1 VDANVR
7 NGRELFEPQERDV
20 PQESDPFPLFP
31 YQAIVDRPPVVW
43 PNGARVAVWV
53 IPNIEHFHIEIGNQ
67 APDIRNHSR
76 RDYGNRVGV
85 WRIIEVL
92 AKHGVRGTVALNA
105 EVGRFYPRIME
116 AVTKLQWELM
126 GHGLTNSVL
135 LTGMPKDKEAAVIA
149 EAREIIG
156 QWGQT
161 MRGWLGPGLGETW
174 HTLDLLREH
183 GVQYV
188 CDWVNDDLPYRMNN
202 GLYSIPYSIE
212 LNDMPLFN
220 VPSIDIGEFERRIR
234 ETFDVLYEEGARS
247 GRVMAIALHPFLIGV
262 PHRIRTLD
270 RALSYIASHGSV
282 WFATGSE
289 IIDAYRSQEQ
299 KQ

>member
-1 VDANVR
+1 MDH
-7 NGRELFEPQERDV
+7 
-20 PQESDPFPLFP
+20 DPFRLFP
-31 YQAIVDRPPVVW
+31 YQAIVDRPKVTW
-43 PNGARVAVWV
+43 PKGAHVAVWV
-53 IPNIEHFHIEIGNQ
+53 IPNIEHFHIEIGAQ

-85 WRIIEVL
+85 WRIMEVL
-92 AKHGVRGTVALNA
+92 EKHGVRGTVALNA

-116 AVTKLQWELM
+116 EAVKLKWELM
-126 GHGLTNSVL
+126 GHGLTNSVML
-135 LTGMPKDKEAAVIA
+135 SGMTIPQETAAITEARAVI
-149 EAREIIG
+149 E
-156 QWGQT
+156 QWGQK
-161 MRGWLGPGLGETW
+161 MRGWLGPGLTETW
-174 HTLDLLREH
+174 HTLDLLRQN
-183 GVQYV
+183 GVDYV

-220 VPSIDIGEFERRIR
+220 MPSISIGDFYRRIC
-234 ETFDVLYEEGARS
+234 ETFDVLYEEGEKN

-270 RALSYIASHGSV
+270 RALAYIANHAKV

-289 IIDAYRSQEQ
+289 IIDAYRAQERA
-299 KQ
+299 

>member
-1 VDANVR
+1 MN
-7 NGRELFEPQERDV
+7 
-20 PQESDPFPLFP
+20 SDPFPYFP
-31 YQAIVDRPPVVW
+31 YEAIIDRPRVKW
-43 PNGARVAVWV
+43 PDGARVAVWV
-53 IPNIEHFHIEIGNQ
+53 IPNVEHFHIEIGAQ

-85 WRIIEVL
+85 WRIMEVL
-92 AKHGVRGTVALNA
+92 DKHGLRGTVALNA

-116 AVTKLQWELM
+116 EMTRRNWELM
-126 GHGLTNSVL
+126 GHGLTNSTT
-135 LTGMPKDKEAAVIA
+135 LTGLAKEREVEVIA
-149 EAREIIG
+149 EARAVVE
-156 QWGQT
+156 QWGQK
-161 MRGWLGPGLGETW
+161 MRGWLGPGLTETW
-174 HTLDLLREH
+174 HTIELLRDH
-183 GVQYV
+183 GVEYV

-220 VPSIDIGEFERRIR
+220 MPSIGIDEFYRRIC
-234 ETFDVLYEEGARS
+234 ETFDVLYEEGAQN
-247 GRVMAIALHPFLIGV
+247 GRVMAIALHPFLIGA

-289 IIDAYRSQEQ
+289 IIDAYR
-299 KQ
+299 KQDNAR

>member
-1 VDANVR
+1 
-7 NGRELFEPQERDV
+7 
-20 PQESDPFPLFP
+20 
-31 YQAIVDRPPVVW
+31 
-43 PNGARVAVWV
+43 V
-53 IPNIEHFHIEIGNQ
+53 IPNIEHFHIEIGNG

-85 WRIIEVL
+85 WRIMEVL
-92 AKHGVRGTVALNA
+92 AKHNVRGTVALNA

-116 AVTKLQWELM
+116 EAVKLKWELM
-126 GHGLTNSVL
+126 GHGLTNSVM
-135 LTGMPKDKEAAVIA
+135 LTGLSAEKEAAVIA
-149 EAREIIG
+149 EAREVIE
-156 QWGQT
+156 QWGQK

-174 HTLDLLREH
+174 HTLDLLRQH
-183 GVQYV
+183 GVDYV

-220 VPSIDIGEFERRIR
+220 MPSISIDDFYRRIC
-234 ETFDVLYEEGARS
+234 ESFDVLYDEGERS

-262 PHRIRTLD
+262 PHRIRALD
-270 RALSYIASHGSV
+270 RALQYIAGHGKV

-289 IIDAYRSQEQ
+289 IIDAYRGQE
-299 KQ
+299 KV

>member
-1 VDANVR
+1 MT
-7 NGRELFEPQERDV
+7 QE
-20 PQESDPFPLFP
+20 QEADPFRLFP
-31 YQAIVDRPPVVW
+31 YQAIVDRPPVKW

-53 IPNIEHFHIEIGNQ
+53 IPNVEHFHIEIGGQ
-67 APDIRNHSR
+67 APAPDIRNHSR

-85 WRIIEVL
+85 WRIMEVL
-92 AKHGVRGTVALNA
+92 TRHGMRGTVALNA

-116 AVTKLQWELM
+116 AMAELKWELM

-135 LTGMPKDKEAAVIA
+135 LAGLSKERETAVIA
-149 EAREIIG
+149 ETRAVIE
-156 QWGQT
+156 QWGQK
-161 MRGWLGPGLGETW
+161 MRGWLGPGLTETW
-174 HTLDLLREH
+174 HTLDLLRGH
-183 GVQYV
+183 GVDYV

-220 VPSIDIGEFERRIR
+220 NPSIGIDEFYRRIC
-234 ETFDVLYEEGARS
+234 ETFDVLHDEGGRS
-247 GRVMAIALHPFLIGV
+247 GRVMAIALHPFLIGA

-270 RALSYIASHGSV
+270 RALGYIAAHGGV

-289 IIDAYRSQEQ
+289 IIDAYRAQERSA
-299 KQ
+299 

>member
-1 VDANVR
+1 MS
-7 NGRELFEPQERDV
+7 QS
-20 PQESDPFPLFP
+20 SDPFRLFP
-31 YQAIVDRPPVVW
+31 YQAIVDRPRVTW
-43 PNGARVAVWV
+43 PNGAYVAVWV
-53 IPNIEHFHIEIGNQ
+53 IPNIEHFHIEIGGE

-85 WRIIEVL
+85 WRMMEVL

-116 AVTKLQWELM
+116 EATRLQWELM
-126 GHGLTNSVL
+126 GHGLTNSVR
-135 LTGMPKDKEAAVIA
+135 LTGLDKDNEAAVIA
-149 EAREIIG
+149 EARQVIE
-156 QWGQT
+156 QWGQK
-161 MRGWLGPGLGETW
+161 MRGWLGPGLSETW

-183 GVQYV
+183 GVDYV

-220 VPSIDIGEFERRIR
+220 TPSIDAGEFERRICD
-234 ETFDVLYEEGARS
+234 TFDVLYEEGETN
-247 GRVMAIALHPFLIGV
+247 GRVMAIALHPFLTGV
-262 PHRIRTLD
+262 PHRIRYLD
-270 RALSYIASHGSV
+270 RALDYIVSHGKV

-289 IIDAYRSQEQ
+289 IIDAYRAQDKGQ
-299 KQ
+299 

>member
-1 VDANVR
+1 MLCRSGAKETHVSQDY
-7 NGRELFEPQERDV
+7 EPFR
-20 PQESDPFPLFP
+20 LFP
-31 YQAIVDRPPVVW
+31 YQAIVDRPRVKW
-43 PNGARVAVWV
+43 PNDARVAVWV
-53 IPNIEHFHIEIGNQ
+53 IPNIEHFHIEIGNA

-85 WRIIEVL
+85 WRIMEVL
-92 AKHGVRGTVALNA
+92 AKHNVRGTVALNA

-116 AVTKLQWELM
+116 AAAKLKWELM
-126 GHGLTNSVL
+126 GHGLTNSVM
-135 LTGMPKDKEAAVIA
+135 LTGLSAEKEAAVIA
-149 EAREIIG
+149 EAREVIE
-156 QWGQT
+156 QWGQK
-161 MRGWLGPGLGETW
+161 MRGWLGPGLSETW

-183 GVQYV
+183 GVDYV

-220 VPSIDIGEFERRIR
+220 MPSISIDDFYRRIC
-234 ETFDVLYEEGARS
+234 ESFDVLYEEGERN

-270 RALSYIASHGSV
+270 RALQYIAGHGKV

-289 IIDAYRSQEQ
+289 IIDAYRGQE
-299 KQ
+299 K

>member
-1 VDANVR
+1 VSQDY
-7 NGRELFEPQERDV
+7 EPFR
-20 PQESDPFPLFP
+20 LFP
-31 YQAIVDRPPVVW
+31 FQAIVDRPRVKW
-43 PNGARVAVWV
+43 PNDARVAVWV
-53 IPNIEHFHIEIGNQ
+53 IPNIEHFHIEIGAA

-85 WRIIEVL
+85 WRIMEVL
-92 AKHGVRGTVALNA
+92 AKHNVRGTVALNA
-105 EVGRFYPRIME
+105 EVGRYYPRIME
-116 AVTKLQWELM
+116 EAAKLKWELM
-126 GHGLTNSVL
+126 GHGLTNSVM
-135 LTGMPKDKEAAVIA
+135 LTGLSAEKEATVIA
-149 EAREIIG
+149 EAREVIE
-156 QWGQT
+156 QWGQK

-174 HTLDLLREH
+174 HTLDLLRQH
-183 GVQYV
+183 GVDYV

-220 VPSIDIGEFERRIR
+220 MPSISIDDFYRRIC
-234 ETFDVLYEEGARS
+234 ETFDVLYEEGERN

-270 RALSYIASHGSV
+270 RALQYIAGHGKV

-289 IIDAYRSQEQ
+289 IIDAYRGQDRA
-299 KQ
+299 

>member
-1 VDANVR
+1 M
-7 NGRELFEPQERDV
+7 
-20 PQESDPFPLFP
+20 
-31 YQAIVDRPPVVW
+31 
-43 PNGARVAVWV
+43 WV
-53 IPNIEHFHIEIGNQ
+53 IPNIEHFHIEIGNA

-85 WRIIEVL
+85 WRIMEVL
-92 AKHGVRGTVALNA
+92 AKHNVRGTVALNA
-105 EVGRFYPRIME
+105 EVGRYYPRIME
-116 AVTKLQWELM
+116 EAAKLKWELM
-126 GHGLTNSVL
+126 GHGLTNSVM
-135 LTGMPKDKEAAVIA
+135 LTGLSAEKEAAVIA
-149 EAREIIG
+149 EAREVIE
-156 QWGQT
+156 QWGQK

-174 HTLDLLREH
+174 HTLDLLRQH
-183 GVQYV
+183 GVDYV

-220 VPSIDIGEFERRIR
+220 MPSISIDDFYRRIC
-234 ETFDVLYEEGARS
+234 ETFDVLYEEGERN

-270 RALSYIASHGSV
+270 RALQYIAGHGKV

-289 IIDAYRSQEQ
+289 IIDAYRGQETA
-299 KQ
+299 